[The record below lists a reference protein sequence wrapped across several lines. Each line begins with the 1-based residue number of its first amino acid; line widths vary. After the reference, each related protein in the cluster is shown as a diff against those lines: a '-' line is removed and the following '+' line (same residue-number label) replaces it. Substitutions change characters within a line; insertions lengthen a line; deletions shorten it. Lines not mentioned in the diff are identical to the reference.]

1 MLSSDRLKGITPFV
15 VSVETGSFTAA
26 AEKLHLSNSAVSK
39 SVARLEQRL
48 GSRLFERTTRSLT
61 LTDAGQA
68 FYQTCSRVLD
78 ELAEAESVL
87 AAQRN
92 RPAGRL
98 RLALPH
104 SFGRLRV
111 VPLLNR
117 FCRDYPELQLNMT
130 FTDRFVDI
138 IEDGIDIAVRIGGP
152 GDYPASI
159 GYHYLGSEQL
169 IFCAAPAYLQQYG
182 EPDCAEALSD
192 HRCVAYAR
200 QDGSTTPW
208 RFTAADG
215 GILTREVSHAMAL
228 GDGEALLSAVVDG
241 VGVGQI
247 ATWLARDPIA
257 RGELVPVLEPLAV
270 EGLPLY
276 ILWPQK
282 KQLTPKVD
290 ALLQALK
297 TLTINA

>member
-1 MLSSDRLKGITPFV
+1 MMISSDRLKGITPFV

-39 SVARLEQRL
+39 SVARLEERL

-61 LTDAGQA
+61 LTDAGRA
-68 FYQTCSRVLD
+68 FYHTCSRVLD

-104 SFGRLRV
+104 SFGRLEV

-117 FCRDYPELQLNMT
+117 FCHHYPELQLNIT

-159 GYHYLGSEQL
+159 GYHYLGSERL
-169 IFCAAPAYLQQYG
+169 IFCAAPAYLQHSGKPLSAQ
-182 EPDCAEALSD
+182 ALSE
-192 HRCVAYAR
+192 HRCIAYAR
-200 QDGSTTPW
+200 HDGSTTPW
-208 RFTAADG
+208 TFTAADG
-215 GILTREVSHAMAL
+215 RPVTREIAHTMAL
-228 GDGEALLSAVVDG
+228 GDGEAVLSAVLAGLG
-241 VGVGQI
+241 VAQI
-247 ATWLARDPIA
+247 ASWLAREQIS
-257 RGELVPVLEPLAV
+257 RGELVPLLENLAV

-276 ILWPQK
+276 LLWPQK

-297 TLTINA
+297 TLTIS

>member
-1 MLSSDRLKGITPFV
+1 MISSDRLKGITPFV
-15 VSVETGSFTAA
+15 ISVETGSFTAA

-39 SVARLEQRL
+39 SIARLEERL
-48 GSRLFERTTRSLT
+48 GSRLFDRTTRSLM

-98 RLALPH
+98 RIALPH
-104 SFGRLRV
+104 SFGRLQV
-111 VPLLNR
+111 LPLLNR
-117 FCRDYPELQLNMT
+117 FCREYPDVQLNIT
-130 FTDRFVDI
+130 FTDRFIDL

-152 GDYPASI
+152 ADYPASL

-169 IFCAAPAYLQQYG
+169 IFCAAPDYLHQHG
-182 EPDCAEALSD
+182 APLSAD
-192 HRCVAYAR
+192 QLSAHRCVAYAR
-200 QDGSTTPW
+200 HDGSTTPW
-208 RFTAADG
+208 TFTAADG
-215 GILTREVSHAMAL
+215 RSMTREISHAMAL
-228 GDGEALLSAVVDG
+228 GDGEALLTAVVDG
-241 VGVGQI
+241 MGVAQI
-247 ATWLARDPIA
+247 ASWLAREPLA
-257 RGELVPVLEPLAV
+257 RGELTPLLEPLVV

-276 ILWPQK
+276 LLWPQK

-297 TLTINA
+297 QLKID

>member
-1 MLSSDRLKGITPFV
+1 MISSDRLKGITPFV

-39 SVARLEQRL
+39 SIARLEERL
-48 GSRLFERTTRSLT
+48 GSRLFDRTTRSLS

-87 AAQRN
+87 VAQRN

-104 SFGRLRV
+104 SFGRLQV

-117 FCRDYPELQLNMT
+117 FCHHYPDLQLNIT
-130 FTDRFVDI
+130 FTDRFVDL
-138 IEDGIDIAVRIGGP
+138 IEEGIDIAVRIGGP
-152 GDYPASI
+152 GDYPASL
-159 GYHYLGSEQL
+159 GSHYLGSERL
-169 IFCAAPAYLQQYG
+169 IFCAAPNYLQQHG
-182 EPDCAEALSD
+182 TPLSAQALTD
-192 HRCVAYAR
+192 HRCIAYAR
-200 QDGSTTPW
+200 HDGSTTPW
-208 RFTAADG
+208 TFPAADG
-215 GILTREVSHAMAL
+215 RTLTREIAHAMAL
-228 GDGEALLSAVVDG
+228 GDGEALLSAVVAGLG
-241 VGVGQI
+241 VTQI
-247 ATWLARDPIA
+247 ATWLVRKQLDS
-257 RGELVPVLEPLAV
+257 GELVPLLETLSV
-270 EGLPLY
+270 EGLPLT

-297 TLTINA
+297 TLTIS